1 MDKEAQLAV
10 ANERARKAV
19 EYRNK
24 LLIIR
29 VAEAEIPELHDTGE
43 VTITALA
50 KQYGISYPT
59 VKRILRDA
67 GRQDTRFRKLTE
79 DERAEVAALIRQG
92 RDHDHL
98 AATYQVSRNTIR
110 RIGLASGALQPG
122 RRKARRSDEEY
133 RLIAEFDQE
142 ARARFNGA
150 GLYNLGMGLRQWQR
164 RRGAQVEALK
174 HANQTVIETGDGKDN
189 DRVFQ
194 LIDEVIDEKTGQQ
207 YKIKAVLEPSE
218 PMPVDEVPDPR
229 EEPPAYDFDD
239 IPWVAEEEASEPDP
253 ANAPPDLVLPEP
265 EPATNK
271 PNWQF

>member
-1 MDKEAQLAV
+1 VNKEEQLAS
-10 ANERARKAV
+10 ASEKARKAV

-43 VTITALA
+43 ITITALA

-67 GRQDTRFRKLTE
+67 GRQDTRFRKLND

-92 RDHDHL
+92 RDHDHI
-98 AATYQVSRNTIR
+98 AATYQISRNTVR
-110 RIGLASGALQPG
+110 RIGLQSGALKPG
-122 RRKARRSDEEY
+122 RRKARRSDEDY

-174 HANQTVIETGDGKDN
+174 HANQTV
-189 DRVFQ
+189 
-194 LIDEVIDEKTGQQ
+194 
-207 YKIKAVLEPSE
+207 LEPSE
-218 PMPVDEVPDPR
+218 PLPVDEVPDTR
-229 EEPPAYDFDD
+229 EEPEWPAAEQGELPPAYDFDED
-239 IPWVAEEEASEPDP
+239 VAWAEEEEAPEPSP
-253 ANAPPDLVLPEP
+253 ATAPPDLVLPVP
-265 EPATNK
+265 EPATEK